1 VALKLGAGQGCP
13 ELAAIYL
20 CKNRKT
26 LHDGARKFDP
36 ATLAWIELDSPQPGS
51 MDISPR
57 DAIRWLYT
65 EGKARLVPVGV
76 IGPRDATA
84 RQLAIAEELGQR
96 LGELSIPLLN
106 GGKNGVMEAVSKGCA
121 ESGGLVMGFVPDDD
135 WTAANDYVTI
145 PIATGL
151 GKGRNVLI
159 AQASLA
165 LIAVGGGY
173 GTLSEIAFGL
183 HFDKPVFTLE
193 GAPAID
199 GVIPKASVDEVI
211 DDLMLVILKLHEE
224 P

>member
-1 VALKLGAGQGCP
+1 
-13 ELAAIYL
+13 LATIYL
-20 CKNRKT
+20 CRDRKT
-26 LHDGARKFDP
+26 LHDGARKFNP
-36 ATLAWIELDSPQPGS
+36 ATLSWSELEIPAPDSTAVSPG
-51 MDISPR
+51 
-57 DAIRWLYT
+57 DAIHWLYT

-84 RQLAIAEELGQR
+84 RQLAVAEQLGQR
-96 LGELSIPLLN
+96 LGALSIPLLN

-121 ESGGLVMGFVPDDD
+121 EAGGLVLGFVPDDD
-135 WTAANDYVTI
+135 WTAANDYVTV

-151 GKGRNVLI
+151 GKARNVLI

-193 GAPAID
+193 GAPAVE
-199 GVIPKASVDEVI
+199 GACPKASVEDVI
-211 DDLMLVILKLHEE
+211 DDLILVILKLHND